1 MLLLAP
7 RPLALP
13 TGHTTWASPG
23 GLHHS
28 LAPLCS
34 AHTTT
39 RPRPRPRAT
48 STRPHQRTSSTR
60 PLSTPA
66 AARGLVDAFRRGL
79 RKCKARMEHGERALQ
94 RWDSRCVLVL
104 PASSPWPPSS
114 ALPRALQLLETLRGR
129 DNELTCA
136 PRAQNGHAQGV
147 DGRVE
152 RCRTW
157 RSTSSGSSRSLYVW
171 PALSARATSSSS
183 MDLCTSTSCA
193 LTSFTVCA
201 G

>member
-7 RPLALP
+7 RPLALT
-13 TGHTTWASPG
+13 TGHSTWASAG
-23 GLHHS
+23 DLHHS
-28 LAPLCS
+28 PAHLCS
-34 AHTTT
+34 AYVAT

-66 AARGLVDAFRRGL
+66 AARGLVDAFRRGS

-114 ALPRALQLLETLRGR
+114 ALSRALQLLATLRGR
-129 DNELTCA
+129 DDELTWT
-136 PRAQNGHAQGV
+136 PRAQNGPAERA
-147 DGRVE
+147 DGRV
-152 RCRTW
+152 RPSRTW
-157 RSTSSGSSRSLYVW
+157 RSTSSGSCRSLCVP
-171 PALSARATSSSS
+171 PAHSTRATGSS
-183 MDLCTSTSCA
+183 MHSCTSVSCA
-193 LTSFTVCA
+193 LTSFIVRA